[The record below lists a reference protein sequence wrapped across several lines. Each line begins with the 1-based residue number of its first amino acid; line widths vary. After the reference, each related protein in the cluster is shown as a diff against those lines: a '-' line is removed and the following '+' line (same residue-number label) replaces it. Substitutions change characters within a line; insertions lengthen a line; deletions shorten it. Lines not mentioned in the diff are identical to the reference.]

1 MYELNDIV
9 AMLQNGASMESI
21 AAQMTQCLND
31 AKAEY
36 EKREAEKK
44 AAEEEARKQAEKDA
58 MAANRRDAVL
68 SLMIDLTDYCAIA
81 RPEATV
87 TNELKKV
94 FFDNDTMTTE
104 ELDEFADQLD
114 SLIDTFELLTSLGLN
129 AHTFQM
135 PMVNKIE
142 IPKFKFDVKVN
153 EKPDTKIYKDPI
165 EEFLNKNVRK

>member
-9 AMLQNGASMESI
+9 AMLQNGATMDSI

-44 AAEEEARKQAEKDA
+44 AAEEAARKQAEK
-58 MAANRRDAVL
+58 AANRREIVL
-68 SLMIDLTDYCAIA
+68 DLLVTLSDYCALV
-81 RPEATV
+81 RPKSKVA
-87 TNELKKV
+87 NELKEMLFAEDSTV
-94 FFDNDTMTTE
+94 TTT

-114 SLIDTFELLTSLGLN
+114 NLIDTFELLTSLGLN

-135 PMVNKIE
+135 PVVNKMKME
-142 IPKFKFDVKVN
+142 APKFKFDVKVN
-153 EKPDTKIYKDPI
+153 EKPDIKVYRDPI